1 MSSVIDSKHQELS
14 TDEIIAIASVETG
27 NEYTPEQIKA
37 SVAAEAHE
45 NGAIVLRQGNTLFVV
60 HKAPNQKGMGVFRAL
75 NADTAQNYIQNVI
88 MFLKAIK
95 LLGYQNLVTEYK
107 DPTINNILKIIARN
121 PPMPGM
127 GYAIQRTGNG
137 GFRAT
142 INLGQEQQGGLPN
155 ARAERPVQ
163 GGL

>member
-27 NEYTPEQIKA
+27 SEYTPEQIKA
-37 SVAAEAHE
+37 SLAAETHE
-45 NGAIVLRQGNTLFVV
+45 TGAIIIRQGNTLFVV
-60 HKAPNQKGMGVFRAL
+60 HKAPNQEGMGVFRAL

-95 LLGYQNLVTEYK
+95 SIGYRTLVTEFK
-107 DPTINNILKIIARN
+107 DPTIINILKVIARK
-121 PPMPGM
+121 PPFPGM
-127 GYAIQRTGNG
+127 GYALQQTGRG